1 MVGQGVQN
9 NGKRKPAV
17 RRRVLKETQQRV
29 NATGRSPDADEH
41 QAVTSLI
48 VNLLHNA
55 QRLTLLQRSRRA
67 YPADETRF

>member
-1 MVGQGVQN
+1 
-9 NGKRKPAV
+9 
-17 RRRVLKETQQRV
+17 VLKETQQRI